1 MFRLTIKGLWAH
13 KLRFV
18 LTGLAVVLGVGFMA
32 GTMILTDTMG
42 KTFDGIFTTANEG
55 IDVVVQSDGELD
67 TRATEAHERLPESL
81 LASVRAV
88 DGVAAAEGSIQ
99 GFAQLVDADG
109 NAGISDGLEIT
120 IGSNWVADGRL
131 NPLDLAEGRAPAG
144 PNEVVLD
151 KATADREGFGIGD
164 SVTVLS
170 KAAPRSMTVVG
181 IATYGPI
188 DGLPGTTL
196 VATDTATAQE
206 LFAQPGTFDSIAVA
220 AEPGVTPE
228 ELSRRVGAALAENPA
243 VADESVS
250 VVTGEQD
257 TADKQAEMKEDLS
270 FFNTFLLSFAYVA
283 LFVGT
288 FIIYNT
294 FSIVVAQR
302 TRDMAMLRAIGASR
316 RQVLRSV
323 LLEAL
328 LVGVVAAAVGLGLG
342 VVLSHGLRALL
353 NAVGLAIPGGTVVIT
368 SGTVALSAIVGIA
381 VTVVSAMAPA
391 RRAGRVRPIAALRE
405 SAVDTAGRSL
415 ARPLI
420 GLAMSGL
427 GVTMFAAGMSATGE
441 SALSLIGL
449 GALVTIL
456 GVFVLGPTIAR
467 PVLRVL
473 GVPAVKVSGT
483 TGRLARENARRNPR
497 RTAATASAL
506 MIGVAL
512 VGFITILAAST
523 KTSVEHAV
531 DHSLR
536 ADYVVESG
544 SWGEGGF
551 SPELATQ
558 LAAQPGIEAVSPLR
572 TAPVDLDG
580 SSTEL
585 NAVDTSVI
593 DRLYDLD
600 LVEGSLV
607 AVTGNAIAVDV
618 DFATTNGLA
627 LGDTVTATFADG
639 SEVDLTVAALFAEPM
654 LSTSSPWLV
663 DLDLYEAHVADQYD
677 RQVYVT
683 AATGVDAATSR
694 AAIEQVLDQWPN
706 AELLDQAGFK
716 QSVTEEIDQ
725 ILNLIYGLLALAV
738 VIALI
743 GVANTLA
750 LSVHERTREIGLLR
764 AVGMTRGQVKT
775 SVRWE
780 SVMIALLGTVL
791 GAVLAV
797 AGAWGIVKALD
808 TEGVTSFTV
817 PAAQLTVIVV
827 IAIVAGVAAAV
838 GPARRAARLDVLA
851 AIATA

>member
-1 MFRLTIKGLWAH
+1 MMFTLTVKGLWAH
-13 KLRFV
+13 KLRFL

-32 GTMILTDTMG
+32 GTMVLTDTMG

-55 IDVVVQSDGELD
+55 IDVVVQSDDSEGSGGS
-67 TRATEAHERLPESL
+67 AAHERLPESL
-81 LASVRAV
+81 LATVQSV
-88 DGVAAAEGSIQ
+88 DGVAVAEGSIQ

-109 NAGISDGLEIT
+109 NAGISDGLETT
-120 IGSNWVADGRL
+120 IGSNWVADDGL
-131 NPLDLAEGRAPAG
+131 NPLDLAEGHAPSG

-151 KATADREGFGIGD
+151 KATADREGFSLG
-164 SVTVLS
+164 STVTVLS
-170 KAAPRSMTVVG
+170 KAAPRDMTVVG
-181 IATYGPI
+181 IATYGAV
-188 DGLPGTTL
+188 DGLPGVTL
-196 VATDTATAQE
+196 VATDTPTAQE

-220 AEPGVTPE
+220 ADAGTDLAD
-228 ELSRRVGAALAENPA
+228 LSTR
-243 VADESVS
+243 VADAIADDSVS
-250 VVTGEQD
+250 VVTGAED
-257 TADKQAEMKEDLS
+257 TADQQADMKKDLA
-270 FFNTFLLSFAYVA
+270 FFNTFMMAFAYVA
-283 LFVGT
+283 LFVGM

-328 LVGVVAAAVGLGLG
+328 VVGMVAAAAGIGVGI
-342 VVLSHGLRALL
+342 VLSYGLRALL
-353 NAVGLAIPGGTVVIT
+353 DAVGLAIPGGPIVLSANTVVI
-368 SGTVALSAIVGIA
+368 SAVVGIA
-381 VTVVSAMAPA
+381 VTVVSALGPA
-391 RRAGRVRPIAALRE
+391 RRAGAVRPIAALRD
-405 SAVDTAGRSL
+405 SAMDRTGSSIV
-415 ARPLI
+415 RPLV
-420 GLAMSGL
+420 GLAVSGV
-427 GVTMFAAGMSATGE
+427 GVALFGAGTAAEGNQ
-441 SALSLIGL
+441 ALSLIGF
-449 GALVTIL
+449 GALAVVL
-456 GVFVLGPTIAR
+456 GVFVLGPVIAK

-473 GVPAVKVSGT
+473 GVPATKLSGT

-523 KTSVEHAV
+523 RTSVEQAV

-551 SPELATQ
+551 SPVLADEIRALPEVET
-558 LAAQPGIEAVSPLR
+558 VSPLR
-572 TAPVDLDG
+572 TAPVVVDG

-585 NAVDTSVI
+585 HAVDTAVI
-593 DRLYDLD
+593 EQAYDLD
-600 LVEGSLV
+600 VV
-607 AVTGNAIAVDV
+607 AGTIADVHGDAIALSAKD
-618 DFATTNGLA
+618 ATAKGLA
-627 LGDTVTATFADG
+627 LGDTVTVGFVGG
-639 SEVDLTVAALFAEPM
+639 SDVELVVAALYDEAI
-654 LSTSSPWLV
+654 LSTNTTWLV
-663 DLDLYEAHVADQYD
+663 DLDTFEAHVTDQYD
-677 RQVYVT
+677 RQVYVVVRD
-683 AATGVDAATSR
+683 GVDAAASQQ
-694 AAIEQVLDQWPN
+694 AIDGALEQWPN

-716 QSVTEEIDQ
+716 QSVTEEIDR

-764 AVGMTRGQVKT
+764 AVGMTRSQVKA

-791 GAVLAV
+791 GAGLAV
-797 AGAWGIVKALD
+797 AGAWGIVQALAK
-808 TEGVTSFTV
+808 EGVTTFTV
-817 PAAQLTVIVV
+817 PVAHLSLIVV
-827 IAIVAGVAAAV
+827 IAIVAGVVAAM

-851 AIATA
+851 AIATS